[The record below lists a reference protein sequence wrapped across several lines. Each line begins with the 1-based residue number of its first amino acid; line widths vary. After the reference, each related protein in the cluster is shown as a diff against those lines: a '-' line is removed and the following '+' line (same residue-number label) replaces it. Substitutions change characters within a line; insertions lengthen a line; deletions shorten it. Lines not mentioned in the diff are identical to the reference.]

1 MPNED
6 DMFAIVPCSHGHT
19 PEEAII
25 TGNLSQVT
33 EYIPQSVARNER
45 DQQLAQAERDAE
57 ETERF
62 HDEVRARALQILGNG
77 LTRLGERL
85 DGYETRKAEREEQQ
99 RRDEEEAEAAEI
111 EAMLEALPDP
121 DAPDAETALQDAAHQ
136 PAGDMHSVDPV
147 DAEHLDPEGEARS
160 EALSGDMPKELE
172 RGAPLPTGDYGPTV
186 SPPSKY
192 RDPVAIGGN

>member
-1 MPNED
+1 MPDNN

-62 HDEVRARALQILGNG
+62 HDEVRARALRILGNG
-77 LTRLGERL
+77 VTRIGERL
-85 DGYETRKAEREEQQ
+85 DQYETREAERAEQQ
-99 RRDEEEAEAAEI
+99 RRDAEAAEAAEI

-121 DAPDAETALQDAAHQ
+121 
-136 PAGDMHSVDPV
+136 
-147 DAEHLDPEGEARS
+147 
-160 EALSGDMPKELE
+160 
-172 RGAPLPTGDYGPTV
+172 
-186 SPPSKY
+186 
-192 RDPVAIGGN
+192 

>member
-1 MPNED
+1 MDND
-6 DMFAIVPCSHGHT
+6 QQFAIVPYTGRA

-77 LTRLGERL
+77 VTRIGERL
-85 DGYETRKAEREEQQ
+85 DAFEVRKAEREEQQ
-99 RRDEEEAEAAEI
+99 RRDAEAAEAEAI
-111 EAMLEALPDP
+111 ELMLQSLPDL
-121 DAPDAETALQDAAHQ
+121 DQ
-136 PAGDMHSVDPV
+136 PRGDDGDFEIVLPVDP
-147 DAEHLDPEGEARS
+147 EKHNPEGEVRA
-160 EALSGDMPKELE
+160 ENISGLTPEQLE
-172 RGAPLPTGDYGPTV
+172 EDIPPGPGDYTQEVTPEGRFRIPGV
-186 SPPSKY
+186 
-192 RDPVAIGGN
+192 IGGV